1 MTVPTIA
8 TTLTHKRRTLFG
20 GFVTAQLRAHP
31 IIGFFVL
38 AYAFSWLAEL
48 LCLTLFGQPPVVAIF
63 AATLGPTFAAL
74 VTTEALE
81 GHTGRHRLWR
91 VMRGVRLW
99 RVGWRWYLVAL
110 LGVPAAYLALT
121 LLLPGARASVQAQ
134 PLVPLII
141 GYLVLLVVGA
151 FSGPVFEEPGWRGFA
166 LPRLQARLGPL
177 AGTLVLGV
185 LWGAWHLPQ
194 FLVPGWAGENGGLSL
209 TSVWV
214 FLLTVVAIAIIITW
228 VYNHTQGSLL
238 LVMLVHS
245 SVNAAQAGLVN
256 PLVPRVAHSNVSAL
270 LAFGLVAMALL
281 LLTRGRLGY
290 VASAQLPDG
299 SAMGRHMTRFDS

>member
-1 MTVPTIA
+1 MTAPTIA
-8 TTLTHKRRTLFG
+8 TMPTGKRRTPFG
-20 GFVTAQLRAHP
+20 GILTAQLRAHP

-48 LCLTLFGQPPVVAIF
+48 LCLKLFGQPPAVAIF

-81 GHTGRHRLWR
+81 GHTERHRLWR

-110 LGVPAAYLALT
+110 LGAPAVYLALT
-121 LLLPGARASVQAQ
+121 LLLPGARATLRAQ

-141 GYLVLLVVGA
+141 GYLVLLIVGA

-166 LPRLQARLGPL
+166 LPRLQTRMGPL

-194 FLVPGWAGENGGLSL
+194 FLMPAWAAENGGRSLS
-209 TSVWV
+209 SVVV
-214 FLLTVVAIAIIITW
+214 FLLTVVAIAILITW
-228 VYNHTQGSLL
+228 VYNHTGGSLL
-238 LVMLVHS
+238 LCMLVHS

-256 PLVPRVAHSNVSAL
+256 PLVPSAAHSNVSAL
-270 LAFGLVAMALL
+270 LAFGLVAMVLL
-281 LLTRGRLGY
+281 LVTRG
-290 VASAQLPDG
+290 ASATWRQP
-299 SAMGRHMTRFDS
+299 S